1 MSELIDPAVQ
11 EAFAKYDSNMT
22 WYRNNYSTLKQ
33 GREGQLV
40 LIIDENKEPE
50 FFQDILQL
58 RERLKKGDIDT
69 RSIIIEYIG
78 DGDIG
83 MMA

>member
-11 EAFAKYDSNMT
+11 DAFAKYDSNMR

-33 GREGQLV
+33 QHEGELV

-50 FFQDILQL
+50 FFQDIVQL
-58 RERLKKGDIDT
+58 RERLTKGDIDT
-69 RSIIIEYIG
+69 RSILIEYLG
-78 DGDIG
+78 DDDIG
-83 MMA
+83 MMP

>member
-1 MSELIDPAVQ
+1 MSELIDPAAQ
-11 EAFAKYDSNMT
+11 EAFVKYDSNMT
-22 WYRNNYSTLKQ
+22 WYRNNYNTLKQ
-33 GREGQLV
+33 KHEGELV

-58 RERLKKGDIDT
+58 RERLKKSDIDT
-69 RSIIIEYIG
+69 RSIVIEYIG
-78 DGDIG
+78 DGNIG